1 MSEYIQMFP
10 TNTIPTNKSK
20 DKLRCFCKRRNKN
33 KLPMIRQRGSLC
45 LDTIYI
51 AKSKRRRHFNHIL
64 HIVTTFLTQVT
75 QLHWRN

>member
-20 DKLRCFCKRRNKN
+20 DKLRCFCKRQN
-33 KLPMIRQRGSLC
+33 KLPVIRQRGSLC

-75 QLHWRN
+75 QLH

>member
-20 DKLRCFCKRRNKN
+20 DKLRCFCKRQN
-33 KLPMIRQRGSLC
+33 KLPVIRQRGSLC

-51 AKSKRRRHFNHIL
+51 AKSKKEEDILTIL
-64 HIVTTFLTQVT
+64 HIATTFLTQVK
-75 QLHWRN
+75 QLH

>member
-20 DKLRCFCKRRNKN
+20 DKLRCFCKRQN
-33 KLPMIRQRGSLC
+33 KLPVIRQRGSLC

-51 AKSKRRRHFNHIL
+51 AKSKRRRHYNHIL

-75 QLHWRN
+75 QLH

>member
-20 DKLRCFCKRRNKN
+20 DKLRRFCKRRNKN

-45 LDTIYI
+45 LDTNNI

-75 QLHWRN
+75 QLH

>member
-20 DKLRCFCKRRNKN
+20 DKLRRFCKRRNKN

-51 AKSKRRRHFNHIL
+51 AKSKKEEDIL
-64 HIVTTFLTQVT
+64 TILYIATTFLTQVT
-75 QLHWRN
+75 QLH

>member
-20 DKLRCFCKRRNKN
+20 YKLRCFFKRQN
-33 KLPMIRQRGSLC
+33 KLPVIRQRGSLC

-51 AKSKRRRHFNHIL
+51 AKSKKEEEDILTIL
-64 HIVTTFLTQVT
+64 HIATTFLTQVT
-75 QLHWRN
+75 QLH

>member
-20 DKLRCFCKRRNKN
+20 DKLRCFCKRQN
-33 KLPMIRQRGSLC
+33 KLPVIRQRGSLC

-51 AKSKRRRHFNHIL
+51 AKSKKEEDILTIL
-64 HIVTTFLTQVT
+64 HIATTFLTQVT
-75 QLHWRN
+75 QLH

>member
-20 DKLRCFCKRRNKN
+20 DKLRCFCKRQNN
-33 KLPMIRQRGSLC
+33 LPVIRQRGSLC

-51 AKSKRRRHFNHIL
+51 AKSKKEEDILTIL
-64 HIVTTFLTQVT
+64 HIATTFLTQVT
-75 QLHWRN
+75 QLH

>member
-20 DKLRCFCKRRNKN
+20 DKLRCFYKRQNKN
-33 KLPMIRQRGSLC
+33 KLPVIRQRGSLC

-51 AKSKRRRHFNHIL
+51 AKSKKKKK
-64 HIVTTFLTQVT
+64 TF
-75 QLHWRN
+75 

>member
-20 DKLRCFCKRRNKN
+20 DKLRRFCKRRNKN

-51 AKSKRRRHFNHIL
+51 AKSKRRRHFNHFTYRYNI
-64 HIVTTFLTQVT
+64 F
-75 QLHWRN
+75 

>member
-20 DKLRCFCKRRNKN
+20 DKLRCFCKRQN
-33 KLPMIRQRGSLC
+33 KLPVIRQRGSLC

-51 AKSKRRRHFNHIL
+51 AKSKKKKK
-64 HIVTTFLTQVT
+64 TF
-75 QLHWRN
+75 

>member
-20 DKLRCFCKRRNKN
+20 DKLRCFCKRQN
-33 KLPMIRQRGSLC
+33 KLPVIRQRGSLC

-51 AKSKRRRHFNHIL
+51 AKSKKEEDILTIL
-64 HIVTTFLTQVT
+64 HIATTFFNTSHTTTLT
-75 QLHWRN
+75 